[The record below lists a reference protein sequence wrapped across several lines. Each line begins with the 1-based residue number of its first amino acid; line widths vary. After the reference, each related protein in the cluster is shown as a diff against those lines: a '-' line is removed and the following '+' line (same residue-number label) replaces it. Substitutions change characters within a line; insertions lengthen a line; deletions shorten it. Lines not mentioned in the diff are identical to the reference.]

1 MTINKSIGELTT
13 LDGSLDKTLKA
24 SEQLKDLP
32 QILQKYMLLGNYQI
46 GNAKKFDSHSIFNDI
61 GSIDGFIAQFVN
73 LDEAQQKAFLSLSS
87 FDEGLEDYIENT
99 KNAVQTGEKFNSQLF
114 EQIASQKDGITNGV
128 LNEFMKAGGLKDAKG
143 VLALPNTQDA
153 IALMEDY
160 ANHCSDAS
168 KTQQLFNAGIL
179 EQENGVYKLSQAF
192 LKEISVKQ
200 MSTVA
205 TVALTAAQK
214 AWNVVAQ
221 YGKQLLL
228 SLGVAAVAFIATK
241 IVDYAKRL
249 HIGDLYYD
257 MKADDAY
264 RWTDTFIWEAL
275 SDKNLLKVL
284 RAASLENDTAN
295 GSRRVFFTT
304 PSTPYSRGDIWASS
318 SGDNKVL
325 VCQTARP
332 TTESFSRTDWAVAL
346 KYTDDTKANEA
357 LDAAGKIDGDLV
369 SFKTEYNS
377 DLEST
382 KQQIEAR
389 VTTKKYNEDMSGLN
403 TRISLTE
410 SKISKNENAIVL
422 CATKTEAQK
431 YADTAELNANKKL
444 EEHIKTA
451 TESIDSKVAKTD
463 YTGKNIATLIN
474 QSTNTVKIK
483 ATKLNLT
490 GAISVDK
497 NGKVALDSTSVNNSL
512 TQVSGDKITT
522 DTITVDKLKA
532 GQIFQLLWK
541 NDSKDAYSAV
551 GEENKLTFEA
561 DSDYSEYI
569 FIFRGYKE
577 REVVE
582 IDPESA
588 ATKRVLE
595 YLSKVSVIVSKPVAG
610 EWSGAEYHCATM
622 NTPKLCMI
630 YDLSAGDNSTP
641 NVSYNS
647 DTSIKSAFRPFY
659 VKAYEKN
666 NKYCTEITFF
676 DAQSSGETAI
686 TTNNDLIIPCEIYGV
701 K

>member
-1 MTINKSIGELTT
+1 MS
-13 LDGSLDKTLKA
+13 
-24 SEQLKDLP
+24 Q
-32 QILQKYMLLGNYQI
+32 
-46 GNAKKFDSHSIFNDI
+46 
-61 GSIDGFIAQFVN
+61 
-73 LDEAQQKAFLSLSS
+73 
-87 FDEGLEDYIENT
+87 
-99 KNAVQTGEKFNSQLF
+99 NS
-114 EQIASQKDGITNGV
+114 
-128 LNEFMKAGGLKDAKG
+128 
-143 VLALPNTQDA
+143 QDA
-153 IALMEDY
+153 IDVLSKVIVDTIEKKL
-160 ANHCSDAS
+160 NDAKFDKS
-168 KTQQLFNAGIL
+168 QT
-179 EQENGVYKLSQAF
+179 GVVTAVSGNTYT
-192 LKEISVKQ
+192 ISVFGSQ
-200 MSTVA
+200 YNITSDQIYTVGQSVVVTA
-205 TVALTAAQK
+205 LQGDMKRLVCSPDNIGTMKTVDSK
-214 AWNVVAQ
+214 VNVV
-221 YGKQLLL
+221 GSQLSIIDTDFADTIVKYTDVSEFLTLKDQADGQL
-228 SLGVAAVAFIATK
+228 SLWFYSVVPSTDTAPTVNWVTE
-241 IVDYAKRL
+241 DAKRV

-332 TTESFSRTDWAVAL
+332 TTESFSRTDWTVAL
-346 KYTDDTKANEA
+346 KYTDDTKANEV

-512 TQVSGDKITT
+512 TQVSGDKIST

-541 NDSKDAYSAV
+541 NDSKDAYSAA

-630 YDLSAGDNSTP
+630 YDLSTGDNSTP

>member
-1 MTINKSIGELTT
+1 MS
-13 LDGSLDKTLKA
+13 
-24 SEQLKDLP
+24 Q
-32 QILQKYMLLGNYQI
+32 
-46 GNAKKFDSHSIFNDI
+46 
-61 GSIDGFIAQFVN
+61 
-73 LDEAQQKAFLSLSS
+73 
-87 FDEGLEDYIENT
+87 
-99 KNAVQTGEKFNSQLF
+99 NS
-114 EQIASQKDGITNGV
+114 
-128 LNEFMKAGGLKDAKG
+128 
-143 VLALPNTQDA
+143 QDA
-153 IALMEDY
+153 IDVLSKVIVDTIEKKL
-160 ANHCSDAS
+160 NDAKFDKS
-168 KTQQLFNAGIL
+168 QT
-179 EQENGVYKLSQAF
+179 GVVTAVSGNTYT
-192 LKEISVKQ
+192 ISVFGSQ
-200 MSTVA
+200 YNITSDQIYTVGQSVVVTA
-205 TVALTAAQK
+205 LQGDMKRLVCSPDNIGTMKTVDSK
-214 AWNVVAQ
+214 VNVV
-221 YGKQLLL
+221 GSQLSIIDTDFADTIVKYTDVSEFLTLKDQADGQL
-228 SLGVAAVAFIATK
+228 SLWFYSGVPSTDTAPTVNWVTE
-241 IVDYAKRL
+241 DAKRV

-332 TTESFSRTDWAVAL
+332 TTESFSRTDWTVAL

-357 LDAAGKIDGDLV
+357 LDAAGKIDGDFV

-512 TQVSGDKITT
+512 TQVSGDKIST

-541 NDSKDAYSAV
+541 NDSKDAYSAA

-630 YDLSAGDNSTP
+630 YDLSTGDNSTP

>member
-1 MTINKSIGELTT
+1 M
-13 LDGSLDKTLKA
+13 
-24 SEQLKDLP
+24 
-32 QILQKYMLLGNYQI
+32 
-46 GNAKKFDSHSIFNDI
+46 
-61 GSIDGFIAQFVN
+61 
-73 LDEAQQKAFLSLSS
+73 
-87 FDEGLEDYIENT
+87 
-99 KNAVQTGEKFNSQLF
+99 
-114 EQIASQKDGITNGV
+114 
-128 LNEFMKAGGLKDAKG
+128 
-143 VLALPNTQDA
+143 
-153 IALMEDY
+153 
-160 ANHCSDAS
+160 
-168 KTQQLFNAGIL
+168 
-179 EQENGVYKLSQAF
+179 
-192 LKEISVKQ
+192 
-200 MSTVA
+200 
-205 TVALTAAQK
+205 
-214 AWNVVAQ
+214 
-221 YGKQLLL
+221 
-228 SLGVAAVAFIATK
+228 
-241 IVDYAKRL
+241 
-249 HIGDLYYD
+249 
-257 MKADDAY
+257 
-264 RWTDTFIWEAL
+264 
-275 SDKNLLKVL
+275 
-284 RAASLENDTAN
+284 
-295 GSRRVFFTT
+295 
-304 PSTPYSRGDIWASS
+304 
-318 SGDNKVL
+318 
-325 VCQTARP
+325 
-332 TTESFSRTDWAVAL
+332 AL
-346 KYTDDTKANEA
+346 KYTDDTKADEA
-357 LDAAGKIDGDLV
+357 LDAAGKIDGDFV
-369 SFKTEYNS
+369 NFKTEYNS

-410 SKISKNENAIVL
+410 SRISKNENAIIL

-431 YADTAELNANKKL
+431 YADAAELNANKKL

-512 TQVSGDKITT
+512 TQVSGDKIST

-630 YDLSAGDNSTP
+630 YDLSTGDNSTP

>member
-1 MTINKSIGELTT
+1 MS
-13 LDGSLDKTLKA
+13 
-24 SEQLKDLP
+24 Q
-32 QILQKYMLLGNYQI
+32 
-46 GNAKKFDSHSIFNDI
+46 
-61 GSIDGFIAQFVN
+61 
-73 LDEAQQKAFLSLSS
+73 
-87 FDEGLEDYIENT
+87 
-99 KNAVQTGEKFNSQLF
+99 NS
-114 EQIASQKDGITNGV
+114 
-128 LNEFMKAGGLKDAKG
+128 
-143 VLALPNTQDA
+143 QDA
-153 IALMEDY
+153 IDVLSKVIVDTIEKKL
-160 ANHCSDAS
+160 NDAKFDKS
-168 KTQQLFNAGIL
+168 QT
-179 EQENGVYKLSQAF
+179 GVVTAVSGNTYT
-192 LKEISVKQ
+192 ISVFGSQ
-200 MSTVA
+200 YNITSDQIYTVGQSVVVTA
-205 TVALTAAQK
+205 LQGDMKRLVCSPDNIGIMKTVDGK
-214 AWNVVAQ
+214 VNVV
-221 YGKQLLL
+221 GSQLSIIDTDFADTIVKYTDVSEFLTLKDQADGQL
-228 SLGVAAVAFIATK
+228 SLWFYSGVPSTDTAPTVNWVTE
-241 IVDYAKRL
+241 DAKRV

-332 TTESFSRTDWAVAL
+332 TTESFSRTDWTVAL

-512 TQVSGDKITT
+512 TQVSGDKIST

-541 NDSKDAYSAV
+541 NDSKDAYSAA

-630 YDLSAGDNSTP
+630 YDLSTGDNSTP

>member
-1 MTINKSIGELTT
+1 M
-13 LDGSLDKTLKA
+13 
-24 SEQLKDLP
+24 P

>member
-1 MTINKSIGELTT
+1 MS
-13 LDGSLDKTLKA
+13 
-24 SEQLKDLP
+24 Q
-32 QILQKYMLLGNYQI
+32 
-46 GNAKKFDSHSIFNDI
+46 
-61 GSIDGFIAQFVN
+61 
-73 LDEAQQKAFLSLSS
+73 
-87 FDEGLEDYIENT
+87 
-99 KNAVQTGEKFNSQLF
+99 NS
-114 EQIASQKDGITNGV
+114 
-128 LNEFMKAGGLKDAKG
+128 
-143 VLALPNTQDA
+143 QDA
-153 IALMEDY
+153 IDVLSKVIVDTIEKKL
-160 ANHCSDAS
+160 NDAKFDKS
-168 KTQQLFNAGIL
+168 QT
-179 EQENGVYKLSQAF
+179 GVVTAVSGNTYT
-192 LKEISVKQ
+192 ISVFGSQ
-200 MSTVA
+200 YNITSDQIYTVGQSVVVTA
-205 TVALTAAQK
+205 LQGDMKRLVCSPDNIGTMKTVDSK
-214 AWNVVAQ
+214 VNVV
-221 YGKQLLL
+221 GSQLSIIDTDFADTIVKYTDVSEFLTLKDQADGQL
-228 SLGVAAVAFIATK
+228 SLWFYSGVPSTDTAPTVNWVTE
-241 IVDYAKRL
+241 DAKRV

-332 TTESFSRTDWAVAL
+332 TTESFSRTDWTVAL

-512 TQVSGDKITT
+512 TQVSGDKIST

-541 NDSKDAYSAV
+541 NDSKDAYSAA

-630 YDLSAGDNSTP
+630 YDLSTGDNSTP

>member
-1 MTINKSIGELTT
+1 MS
-13 LDGSLDKTLKA
+13 
-24 SEQLKDLP
+24 Q
-32 QILQKYMLLGNYQI
+32 
-46 GNAKKFDSHSIFNDI
+46 
-61 GSIDGFIAQFVN
+61 
-73 LDEAQQKAFLSLSS
+73 
-87 FDEGLEDYIENT
+87 
-99 KNAVQTGEKFNSQLF
+99 NS
-114 EQIASQKDGITNGV
+114 
-128 LNEFMKAGGLKDAKG
+128 
-143 VLALPNTQDA
+143 QDA
-153 IALMEDY
+153 IDVLSKVIVDTIEKKL
-160 ANHCSDAS
+160 NDAKFDKS
-168 KTQQLFNAGIL
+168 QT
-179 EQENGVYKLSQAF
+179 GVVTAVSGNTYT
-192 LKEISVKQ
+192 ISVFGSQ
-200 MSTVA
+200 YNITSDQIYTVGQSVVVTA
-205 TVALTAAQK
+205 LQGDMKRLVCSPDNIGTMKTVDSK
-214 AWNVVAQ
+214 VNVV
-221 YGKQLLL
+221 GSQLSIIDTDFADTIVKYTDVSEFLTLKDQADGQL
-228 SLGVAAVAFIATK
+228 SLWFYSGVPSTDTAPTVNWVTE
-241 IVDYAKRL
+241 DAKRV

-332 TTESFSRTDWAVAL
+332 TTESFSRTDWTVAL
-346 KYTDDTKANEA
+346 KYTDDAKANEA

-512 TQVSGDKITT
+512 TQVSGDKIST

-541 NDSKDAYSAV
+541 NDSKDAYSAA

-610 EWSGAEYHCATM
+610 EWSGAEYHCVTM

-630 YDLSAGDNSTP
+630 YDLSAGDNSTS

-666 NKYCTEITFF
+666 NKYCTEVTFF